1 MLALVTLG
9 FSKLVEET
17 ATKLN
22 DQLLNEGLLQTCGD
36 AWWDDGRF
44 DHERIILAE
53 ILLRL
58 GASTKCKNKFQKTPI
73 EIAKCWSRND
83 LAKFLENPDPLTNKI
98 PVTPNMLSANKKTGF
113 SGLSSRTKKLIE
125 KADRNMGVRIPTQ
138 HVRQQS
144 NELKKELFSPP
155 TGGLVEPPRLERRD
169 SFHSL
174 PAEVGYQQIREV
186 EMKNL
191 GATNRDKPIV
201 TKGIPVK
208 FKIPNC
214 QIDLRPP
221 QSESTPDL
229 SRCFTS
235 APSSPNGSTTG
246 STTGRGVF
254 GLVPTNGTTTTS
266 STNGHP
272 VVRGQNK
279 IEMKIGGVK
288 PFTPSAPLK
297 NYSLNALNP

>member
-1 MLALVTLG
+1 MPPHMIQ
-9 FSKLVEET
+9 T
-17 ATKLN
+17 AMKLN

-58 GASTKCKNKFQKTPI
+58 GASTMCKNKFHKTPI
-73 EIAKCWSRND
+73 EIAKCWSRTD
-83 LAKFLENPDPLTNKI
+83 LAKFLENPDPLINKI

-113 SGLSSRTKKLIE
+113 NGLSSRTKKLIE
-125 KADRNMGVRIPTQ
+125 KADRNHMRIP
-138 HVRQQS
+138 HVRQSS
-144 NELKKELFSPP
+144 NEVKKELFSPP
-155 TGGLVEPPRLERRD
+155 AGGKISPPQLERRD

-174 PAEVGYQQIREV
+174 PAEMSYIREV

-191 GATNRDKPIV
+191 GATNRDRPIV
-201 TKGIPVK
+201 TKGVPVK

-235 APSSPNGSTTG
+235 APSSPNERAS
-246 STTGRGVF
+246 RGIF
-254 GLVPTNGTTTTS
+254 GLVPSNGTTHAAS

-279 IEMKIGGVK
+279 IEMKIGQVK